1 MGVYIYHITY
11 GHLSLINLIKNPF
24 LQEVYPLVDDDD
36 DSDDDEEIAG
46 YQQQLRQLKRNKFKK
61 KLDSDLEEEA
71 EDDSKLCHW
80 E

>member
-1 MGVYIYHITY
+1 M
-11 GHLSLINLIKNPF
+11 
-24 LQEVYPLVDDDD
+24 YPLVDDDD